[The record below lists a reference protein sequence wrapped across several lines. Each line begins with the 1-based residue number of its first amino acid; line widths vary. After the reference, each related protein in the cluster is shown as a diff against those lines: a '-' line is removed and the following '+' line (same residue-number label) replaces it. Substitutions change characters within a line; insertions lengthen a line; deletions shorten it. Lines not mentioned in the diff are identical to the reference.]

1 MILVRAE
8 TSPDDVRGMAKAA
21 GILTSR
27 GGLTSHAAVVARGWG
42 IPAVVGTTSVEVG
55 ENSVV
60 IAGRRF
66 SVGETITI
74 DGGTGE
80 VFEGEVC
87 GACEIVPEAA
97 TLLRWARELG
107 IAIPEGE
114 GEGPAGP
121 AASETP
127 TNAAVAATTD
137 DVLRGLLI
145 KGQSSPESLGQAL
158 LVAVD
163 ELQPLI
169 DTASAAGLVESA
181 SGAIRLTAEGKLA
194 ALDIF
199 GAERELWGANNAEA
213 ALDAFLPLDHRMKD
227 TVTAW
232 QLREV
237 GGVSTLNDHSDAAYD
252 AHVLGGLAA
261 LYEDAVAMLGR
272 LSPGLARLDAYRIR
286 LDRALALARGGDQR
300 FVASPRVES
309 YHTVWFELHE
319 DLIRLSGRKRSE
331 EVAQGRA

>member
-1 MILVRAE
+1 
-8 TSPDDVRGMAKAA
+8 MAKAA

-114 GEGPAGP
+114 SEGPAGP

-137 DVLRGLLI
+137 DVLRGLLV
-145 KGQSSPESLGQAL
+145 KGQSSLESLGQAL

-194 ALDIF
+194 AYEVIA
-199 GAERELWGANNAEA
+199 AERERWGAENAEG
-213 ALDAFLPLDHRMKD
+213 ALEGFLPLDHRMKD

-232 QLREV
+232 QVREI
-237 GGVSTLNDHSDAAYD
+237 GGESTFNDHSDAAYD
-252 AHVLGGLAA
+252 ASVLAGLSA
-261 LYEDAVAMLGR
+261 LHDDAVELLGT
-272 LSPGLARLDAYRIR
+272 
-286 LDRALALARGGDQR
+286 LARGLGRMEAYRVRLDQALSLARAGDQR
-300 FVASPRVES
+300 YVASPRVES